1 MWLALLIALGGIEV
15 VSDVACPSAAEVV
28 AQLAEILGPQGAHE
42 RLSIRILAS
51 DGRMLIQRRAEDDR
65 LVAQRVLGAAA
76 CPDRARAAAIVIAAW
91 TIPEEP
97 PSPGMVD
104 PGSRDSEVAVVMRR
118 TDRPRLAI
126 DGSVWFT
133 GAFDKSGFAP
143 GAAVDVAIGPAGSG
157 WAARLGALGTG
168 PRALDLSDGQVAW
181 ERYAA
186 LAGGRFRFTRGP
198 WRLDVHGEALFALL
212 HLAGHGFATN
222 SNAFGFDFGL
232 GGGVRLSRSWK
243 RVAPFIGLSVA
254 GWLTR
259 HNATIEN
266 SPRTAEVPNVDG
278 LMAAGVSFA
287 NF

>member
-28 AQLAEILGPQGAHE
+28 AQLSDILGPQGAHE
-42 RLSIRILAS
+42 RLSIRILDS
-51 DGRMLIQRRAEDDR
+51 DGKTLLERRAVDGR
-65 LVAQRVLGAAA
+65 LVAQRVIGASA
-76 CPDRARAAAIVIAAW
+76 CADRARAAAIVIAAW
-91 TIPEEP
+91 TIPDVQ

-104 PGSRDSEVAVVMRR
+104 PGTRDSAGAVVTRH
-118 TDRPRLAI
+118 TERPRLAI

-143 GAAVDVAIGPAGSG
+143 GAAVDVAFGPAGSG

-168 PRALDLSDGQVAW
+168 PRALVLSDGQVAW

-212 HLAGHGFATN
+212 HLAGHGFATD

-232 GGGVRLSRSWK
+232 GAGVRLSRCWK
-243 RVAPFIGLSVA
+243 RVAPFIGLSVV
-254 GWLTR
+254 GWLTH
-259 HNATIEN
+259 HNATLGN